1 MPRTPTAPNAAASR
15 PPSTGSQASGSQARG
30 SQGRGFPGGGFR
42 RDTVRSDFL
51 ASIVVFLV
59 ALPLCIGIAV
69 AVGVSPARALI
80 TGIVGGLIVG
90 VIAGSP
96 LQVSGPAA
104 SLFVIVADVIVT
116 RREEYLRLHP
126 DLDDAIGDA
135 SAMAFALAALG
146 VSVFL
151 AGVMQFTAGR
161 LRIGRWF
168 RAVSPAVIKGMLS
181 GIGALILIS
190 QFHVML
196 DHTAMWGSA
205 PAHGG
210 LQYLATIPEAILK
223 CFTGGDRQH
232 HLAATI
238 GMVTIGTIIAWEKF
252 APKKISF
259 IPGPLVGIL
268 AATLVQLVVS
278 FDVIQLE
285 IPPNMLADVT
295 LPSMSW
301 GGLLIDPS
309 TWISAFVIGLVGS
322 AATLLTA
329 GAIDDMSRGIGV
341 KTDYDRE
348 LTAQGVGNMTCGL
361 LGALPMTGVIVRSSA
376 NVQAGARTRLST
388 ILHGAWLLLFI
399 ALLPQV
405 LGYIPKSALGALLV
419 YTGLKLLNPK
429 QLRELWKAGRPE
441 VGIYLITLTLIVTVD
456 LLVGVLVGIALSA
469 AKLLHQFTH
478 LRIDLEAD
486 ETAHVYQ
493 LRLDGAATFL
503 RLPVLAD
510 ELERLPTDA
519 ELHVCLDRVTYI
531 DHACFELLMNWAESH
546 VTDGGSLVIDWDML
560 HGKFHENTME
570 INFESRGII
579 FGDVAE
585 DYAKQRVAKALGQF
599 AEFIS
604 HVDVFAEPVE
614 GEPVEVEPADGEPLK
629 RCRIR
634 AHLRKKGSP
643 ITVCVDRK
651 EVSAAIDAA
660 GTEVTEAVRQALSG
674 EPKETATEAMSR

>member
-1 MPRTPTAPNAAASR
+1 MSQEKTALTASSLGAA
-15 PPSTGSQASGSQARG
+15 
-30 SQGRGFPGGGFR
+30 F
-42 RDTVRSDFL
+42 RSDFL

-80 TGIVGGLIVG
+80 TGIVGGLVVG
-90 VIAGSP
+90 CFAGSP

-116 RREEYLRLHP
+116 RREQYLQLNP
-126 DLDDAIGDA
+126 SLDNA
-135 SAMAFALAALG
+135 SGEAAAMAFALAALG

-151 AGVMQFTAGR
+151 AGAMQLTAGK

-168 RAVSPAVIKGMLS
+168 RAVSPAVIKGLLS
-181 GIGALILIS
+181 GIGALILVS

-196 DHTAMWGSA
+196 DHTAMWGDV

-210 LQYLATIPEAILK
+210 LQYLATIPKAIMK
-223 CFTGGDRQH
+223 CFTGGDRMH

-238 GMVTIGTIIAWEKF
+238 GMVTIGTIVAWQKF

-268 AATLVQLVVS
+268 AATLVVLVANFNV
-278 FDVIQLE
+278 VQLE
-285 IPPNMLADVT
+285 IPPNMLSDVT
-295 LPSMSW
+295 LPSVSW
-301 GGLLIDPS
+301 GGLLVDPS
-309 TWISAFVIGLVGS
+309 TWVSAFVIGLVGS

-329 GAIDDMSRGIGV
+329 AAIDDMSRDIGV

-348 LTAQGVGNMTCGL
+348 LSAQGVGNMICGI

-405 LGYIPKSALGALLV
+405 LSYIPKSALGALLV
-419 YTGLKLLNPK
+419 YTGLKLLNPA
-429 QLRELWKAGRPE
+429 QIRQLWKAGRAE
-441 VGIYLITLTLIVTVD
+441 VGIYLITVALIVTVD
-456 LLVGVLVGIALSA
+456 LLIGVLVGVALSA
-469 AKLLHQFTH
+469 AKLLHQFSH
-478 LRIDLEAD
+478 LHIDLEAD
-486 ETAHVYQ
+486 EAAHVYQ
-493 LRLDGAATFL
+493 LRLNGAATFL
-503 RLPVLAD
+503 RLPMLA
-510 ELERLPTDA
+510 EQLEGLPRDA
-519 ELHVCLDRVTYI
+519 ELHVCLNRVTYI

-570 INFESRGII
+570 INFDSKGIL
-579 FGDVAE
+579 FSDVAQ
-585 DYAKQRVAKALGQF
+585 DYATERLANALGQF

-604 HVDVFAEPVE
+604 HVDVYVE
-614 GEPVEVEPADGEPLK
+614 EVDGDRDVPEKMCCLK
-629 RCRIR
+629 VF
-634 AHLRKKGSP
+634 LRKTSSP
-643 ITVCVDRK
+643 IKITVNK
-651 EVSAAIDAA
+651 EEVSAAIDAA
-660 GTEVTEAVRQALSG
+660 SDEVGDAVRQALNDNQEHG
-674 EPKETATEAMSR
+674 APGIARKQ